1 MLVCTKLSHFNTK
14 HMFSASI
21 LHLQANNYIE
31 LASSFTELTAKW
43 VTVVDVKPLETSMW
57 NSDVKWDPI

>member
-1 MLVCTKLSHFNTK
+1 
-14 HMFSASI
+14 MFSASI